1 MSRPPISMQGKYLYI
16 FNLETNLDSYALAF
30 THDWISE
37 FSKYY
42 EKIFVY
48 SFKVG
53 KTNLPSNVS
62 VYELGSGGIFQ
73 RVKNLSLHL
82 IAMLRIILGRTETQV
97 FYHMNPRSAMLIG
110 LPLRLF
116 RINQI
121 LWYSHSAISKS
132 LRLATLIVNSIVS
145 TSTHSFP
152 ISTEKLICT
161 GHGIRFPEI
170 AQSIFSKKKA
180 IVVLGRVSR
189 SKRIHELILE
199 TAKFNTNNTNE
210 NLTIDIF
217 GTTLTIDDSRY
228 LEELKVIANSYKVI
242 VRFMGPIPKAEVY
255 GRIATY
261 LIAYNGM
268 LRTID
273 KAAIESTYAGCY
285 LVSDQ
290 IETLR
295 ECGLLVEDEIS
306 GDILLSINEQLE
318 FINQMSEVD
327 IIQKRLY
334 ARTYIVEK
342 HSLDNT
348 IKKIVLLLMGQ
359 EAKN

>member
-1 MSRPPISMQGKYLYI
+1 MQKKYLYI
-16 FNLETNLDSYALAF
+16 FNLETNLDSHALAF

-37 FSKYY
+37 FSRYY
-42 EKIFVY
+42 EKVFVY

-53 KTNLPSNVS
+53 RTNLPSNVS
-62 VYELGSGGIFQ
+62 VYELGSGGLFQ
-73 RVKNLSLHL
+73 RIKNLSLHL
-82 IAMLRIILGRTETQV
+82 IPVLRIILGRTETQV

-116 RINQI
+116 HINQI

-132 LRLATLIVNSIVS
+132 LRLATLFVNGIVS

-170 AQSIFSKKKA
+170 TQSVFSKEKA

-199 TAKFNTNNTNE
+199 TAIFNTNNANK
-210 NLTIDIF
+210 NLAIDIF
-217 GTTLTIDDSRY
+217 GTTLTIDDSLY
-228 LEELKVIANSYKVI
+228 LDELKEIANSCKVI
-242 VRFMGPIPKAEVY
+242 VRFLGPIPKDEIY
-255 GRIATY
+255 GRLCAY

-268 LRTID
+268 LGTID

-290 IETLR
+290 LETLR
-295 ECGLLVEDEIS
+295 ECGFLVENEIS
-306 GDILLSINEQLE
+306 GDILLSINKQLE
-318 FINQMSEVD
+318 FISQMSEAD
-327 IIQKRLY
+327 IIQKSLY
-334 ARTYIVEK
+334 ARTYIVKK